1 MPIDTKLGYV
11 KYDKDQLLD
20 QVKQYFV
27 TNFGSDINLDDG
39 SNAGAIAN
47 ILAEVGD
54 TIDSIGQG
62 IRDSNLLQK
71 ATGQSI
77 DDIGA
82 NEGIYRK
89 IATNATVTLI
99 ITAYIN
105 PNSPVIID
113 TDNGEYSTPDGQI
126 FRITDD
132 VTISQQATG
141 SNGQPLTD
149 DDGNPLGT
157 ATITAVSEDTGSAQ
171 NVAPN
176 SIINAEQSVDGF
188 YSVTNPDKAQ
198 GGIDVETD
206 DKLRNR
212 ILVNRQ
218 AKPNGTQ
225 DGLTTAIRN
234 IPDVKDARI
243 ITNTSNQADALG
255 NEAYSIHAYVLGGQ
269 PNEIAQAIFDNVALD
284 TNFAGSKSGVATDV
298 SGKSYTVNY
307 DAAPQ
312 ALIYIK
318 VAVKADATSFNTDYG
333 IQQIKDSINQY
344 FDTLSMGDS
353 VNFTKLFSPIYA
365 VSGVTDAEISM
376 GRDTANNIQP
386 NQSITVNNMEVPV
399 VANIDVEVN

>member
-20 QVKQYFV
+20 QVKQYFI

-47 ILAEVGD
+47 ILAEVED

-62 IRDSNLLQK
+62 IRDSGLLLK
-71 ATGQSI
+71 STGQAI

-89 IATNATVTLI
+89 IATNSSVTLL

-113 TDNGEYSTPDGQI
+113 TDNGEYSTADGQI

-132 VTISQQATG
+132 VTISQQATT
-141 SNGQPLTD
+141 SNGQPMVD
-149 DDGNPLGT
+149 DDGNPLGQVSV
-157 ATITAVSEDTGSAQ
+157 TAVSEDTGVSQ

-176 SIINAEQSVDGF
+176 SIVNAEQSVDGF

-206 DKLRNR
+206 DKLKAR
-212 ILVNRQ
+212 IMANRQ

-225 DGLTTAIRN
+225 DGLTTAIKN
-234 IPDVKDARI
+234 IPDVKDARVV
-243 ITNTSNQADALG
+243 TNTSNQADAFG
-255 NEAYSIHAYVLGGQ
+255 NPAYSIHAYVLGGQ
-269 PNEIAQAIFDNVALD
+269 PNEIAQAIYDNAALD
-284 TNFAGSKSGVATDV
+284 TNFAGSKSGNATDV
-298 SGKSYTVNY
+298 SGKQYSIAY

-318 VAVKADATSFNTDYG
+318 VAVKADATSFNNDYG

-344 FDTLSMGDS
+344 FDGLSMGDS

-365 VSGVTDAEISM
+365 VSGVNDAEISM
-376 GRDTANNIQP
+376 GRDSASNVQP

>member
-47 ILAEVGD
+47 ILAEVED

-89 IATNATVTLI
+89 IATNATVTLVL
-99 ITAYIN
+99 TAYVN

-113 TDNGEYSTPDGQI
+113 TDNGEYSTADGQI

-132 VTISQQATG
+132 VTISQQATV
-141 SNGQPLTD
+141 NGQPLTD
-149 DDGNPLGT
+149 DDGNPLGQ
-157 ATITAVSEDTGSAQ
+157 ATITAVSEDTGSTQ

-176 SIINAEQSVDGF
+176 SIVNAEQSVDGF

-206 DKLRNR
+206 DKLKAR
-212 ILVNRQ
+212 IMVNRQ

-225 DGLTTAIRN
+225 DGLTTAIKN

-255 NEAYSIHAYVLGGQ
+255 NPAYSIHAYVLGGQ
-269 PNEIAQAIFDNVALD
+269 PDEIAQAIYDNAALD
-284 TNFAGSKSGVATDV
+284 TNFAGSKSGNATDV
-298 SGKSYTVNY
+298 SGKQYVVSY
-307 DAAPQ
+307 DSAPQ

-318 VAVKADATSFNTDYG
+318 VEIKADATAFNTDYG

-353 VNFTKLFSPIYA
+353 VNFTKLFSPIYQ
-365 VSGVTDAEISM
+365 VSGVQDAEISM
-376 GRDTANNIQP
+376 GRDSENNVKP
-386 NQSITVNNMEVPV
+386 NQSITVSNMEVPV